1 MENIF
6 SFGLQIISWL
16 QGLGAWLTPILQL
29 FTFLGSTQFYLIVA
43 PALLWCFDATLGLRM
58 GLYLI

>member
-6 SFGLQIISWL
+6 TIGLHIISWL
-16 QGLGAWLTPILQL
+16 QGLGAWLTPIMQL

-43 PALLWCFDATLGLRM
+43 PAGTPAM
-58 GLYLI
+58 